1 MVHVFERMLV
11 LLLGNMLFHMPML
24 IYMFMFL
31 YVLLHMLFF
40 WMPMI
45 FNELV

>member
-1 MVHVFERMLV
+1 MLV

>member
-1 MVHVFERMLV
+1 MLK
-11 LLLGNMLFHMPML
+11 LLMGNMLFHML
-24 IYMFMFL
+24 VLFYMFMFL

-45 FNELV
+45 FYELV